1 MYFGVGLPCIVA
13 RHSSSFCVMH
23 YDLGPLEHHGCCYQ
37 RRVASNVLEI
47 VSTERS
53 SANAERV
60 GTVNSVAQILSYM
73 VEVIGLFFIM
83 AASVGLGYLIHQ
95 GEVSMSYTAKQLNA
109 WHVVL
114 GLHPEAAP
122 IVPMIGFAMT
132 LIKDSR
138 ES

>member
-1 MYFGVGLPCIVA
+1 M
-13 RHSSSFCVMH
+13 R
-23 YDLGPLEHHGCCYQ
+23 
-37 RRVASNVLEI
+37 
-47 VSTERS
+47 RS
-53 SANAERV
+53 SANAGRV

-95 GEVSMSYTAKQLNA
+95 GKVSMSYTAKQLNA
-109 WHVVL
+109 SHVL